1 MAHTSA
7 ERPSGDPDQEP
18 RNQPQTSRRF
28 DGVLRK
34 LLNDYGML
42 LVLGL
47 LVAVLSVLTLEQ
59 QVPAGAEAGRR
70 VAAAVT
76 ASRESVGTALV
87 IAETTSIDQ
96 EFVKAATEALDAA
109 GWKVSASVNGTPA
122 DGRRAIEAELEGGG
136 VIDAIA
142 VTGDAAG
149 WTIYE
154 RFEQVGRE
162 KCFSP
167 MPYTWPTFA
176 KLENL
181 LSVANQTAIYAI
193 LAIGMT
199 MVIVTAG
206 IDLSVGS
213 LVALSSVVA
222 AMVIRGSG
230 GQEASAIMVVVG
242 SLAGVIVCGAAGLF
256 NGVMVTRFGIP
267 PFIIT
272 LSMMMIARGLAR
284 RLSGELSIQELPP
297 AWSTLGSG
305 TMLGVPN
312 PVILMIVLYLLAHA
326 LMTRTMFG
334 RYVYAVGGNEEAA
347 RLSGVPVTKV
357 KLLVY
362 TLCGVLAGLGG
373 IVQSSKLATGDPK
386 LGVMFELDVIA
397 AVVVGG
403 SSLMGG
409 EGRIFGTLIGAFI
422 IAVMKNGLN
431 LMNVGA
437 PDQQIV
443 LGLVVTAAVL
453 VDTVKRRRQSSH

>member
-1 MAHTSA
+1 MADSPTIHDA
-7 ERPSGDPDQEP
+7 EHADRPPATADSGGG
-18 RNQPQTSRRF
+18 RGAGLGR
-28 DGVLRK
+28 

-42 LVLGL
+42 LVLGI
-47 LVAVLSVLTLEQ
+47 LVSVLSLLTLKQ
-59 QVPAGAEAGRR
+59 QVPAGADAGRR
-70 VAAAVT
+70 VAASII

-87 IAETTSIDQ
+87 IAETTSIDR
-96 EFVKAATEALDAA
+96 EFVKAAGDVLEAA
-109 GWKVSASVNGTPA
+109 GWKVSAAVNGTPA
-122 DGRRAIEAELEGGG
+122 DGRRAIEAELQGGG

-154 RFEQVGRE
+154 RFEQVGRA

-167 MPYTWPTFA
+167 VPYTWPTFA

-222 AMVIRGSG
+222 AMVIRSGG
-230 GQEASAIMVVVG
+230 GQEASAVMVVLG
-242 SLAGVIVCGAAGLF
+242 SLAGIAVCGGAGLF
-256 NGVMVTRFGIP
+256 NGAMVTRFGIP

-284 RLSGELSIQELPP
+284 RLSGELSIQDLPP
-297 AWSTLGSG
+297 AWSVLGSG
-305 TMLGVPN
+305 TLLGLPN
-312 PVILMIVLYLLAHA
+312 PVILMIVLYVLAHV

-347 RLSGVPVTKV
+347 RLSGVPVRKV
-357 KLLVY
+357 KLMVY
-362 TLCGVLAGLGG
+362 TLCGLLAGLGG

-403 SSLMGG
+403 TSLMGG

-453 VDTVKRRRQSSH
+453 IDTIKRRQPNSG